1 MVTEKKYKLTDE
13 FITIDDKKLYRIEA
27 LIYFSNVK
35 KDGKIV
41 LRINGDTVISKKK
54 RIMAP
59 GEMETLIIPK
69 RILDQYGTIESI
81 EVGTED

>member
-1 MVTEKKYKLTDE
+1 M
-13 FITIDDKKLYRIEA
+13 
-27 LIYFSNVK
+27 
-35 KDGKIV
+35 IV
-41 LRINGDTVISKKK
+41 LSINGDTVVSKKK

-59 GEMETLIIPK
+59 GEMETLVITK